1 MQTVRHIQYQFHKCG
16 SDKEV
21 ANNTYNRE
29 AKDVPYINCQIRL
42 GIVQIKTK
50 LSKKWKQKKKD
61 SKITTH

>member
-1 MQTVRHIQYQFHKCG
+1 MQTVRHIQYQFQKCG

-21 ANNTYNRE
+21 AKSTYNGE
-29 AKDVPYINCQIRL
+29 AKDVPYINCQIRF

-50 LSKKWKQKKKD
+50 LSEKRKQKKD